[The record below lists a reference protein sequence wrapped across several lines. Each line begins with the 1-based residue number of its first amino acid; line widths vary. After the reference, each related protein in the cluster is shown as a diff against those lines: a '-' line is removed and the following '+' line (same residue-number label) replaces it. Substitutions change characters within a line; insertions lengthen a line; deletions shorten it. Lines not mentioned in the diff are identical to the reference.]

1 MALTRPN
8 NFETTNKWHIGNKYS
23 LFINNVVKPYL
34 VNSNSTPPYYQGSYT
49 IKTTTKQNKANNF
62 NLSNQP
68 DGLGISSTANVN
80 LASPLPKPGPAG
92 TKLSELTP
100 EEYRTAEI
108 RKPINFGKET
118 TIQKIGAII
127 PIGTTLN
134 DDTISS
140 LDRIV
145 SNHTNA
151 TDATALGSIGAAAG
165 AGLASNLGIP
175 TLGQGLGA
183 VAGGLLPP
191 TYASVP
197 FLNLGKLPELGGM
210 TQDFRSRKGFGS
222 VSDFVGKRIDG
233 TAAAADTNNSKKN
246 RAIAYAAAS
255 IAPGGAYTL
264 FNRETLYGEGTPGSP
279 LALRNDF
286 TAKSTVTT
294 KWKKST
300 DGKGEWTPTQNPLH
314 KATEF
319 RGDKV
324 NVIDFR
330 KGSYDDIYRW
340 KRKKSQSSEKIGAVL
355 GAIINDPGVTQDYI
369 KFFFTGPNI
378 EFNKTGEDDIMT
390 FRASITSLTDTFNP
404 QWNPV
409 QMIGR
414 ADPNYHYSGY
424 GRDMNLDFTIYATD
438 RDELKPIWRKL
449 NALASYTAPEYT
461 KDSIAMKGPWM
472 RITIGD
478 LYKQTPVFISSLFY
492 TLIDTDTTWDINI
505 EQDTTRMQVP
515 NKIQVSMGLTVITD
529 YLPEKG
535 GRMYSL
541 NNEPG
546 KDDQGDANWLSDA
559 VNSGPKY
566 KVEVGELKKED

>member
-1 MALTRPN
+1 MLIT
-8 NFETTNKWHIGNKYS
+8 
-23 LFINNVVKPYL
+23 
-34 VNSNSTPPYYQGSYT
+34 YT
-49 IKTTTKQNKANNF
+49 SKR
-62 NLSNQP
+62 LS
-68 DGLGISSTANVN
+68 D
-80 LASPLPKPGPAG
+80 
-92 TKLSELTP
+92 LSE
-100 EEYRTAEI
+100 EEYRKATIET
-108 RKPINFGKET
+108 PTNFGRSN
-118 TIQKIGAII
+118 TIDLVGADKNQQIGQ
-127 PIGTTLN
+127 TLN
-134 DDTISS
+134 SDTISS

-191 TYASVP
+191 VYATVP

-210 TQDFRSRKGFGS
+210 TQDFRSRKGLGS

-233 TAAAADTNNSKKN
+233 AAAIADTNNKKRN

-255 IAPGGAYTL
+255 AAPGGAYTL

-294 KWKKST
+294 KWNNEK
-300 DGKGEWTPTQNPLH
+300 GKWDPTKNPLH

-330 KGSYDDIYRW
+330 KGSYNDIYRW
-340 KRKKSQSSEKIGAVL
+340 KPSKISINDKLGGQIL

-378 EFNKTGEDDIMT
+378 KFNKSGEDDIMA

-424 GRDMNLDFTIYATD
+424 SRDMNLDFTIYATD

-492 TLIDTDTTWDINI
+492 TLLDTDTTWDINI

-515 NKIQVSMGLTVITD
+515 NKIQVSIGLTVITD

-541 NNEPG
+541 NNGNELT
-546 KDDQGDANWLSDA
+546 DIGDVNWLSDA
-559 VNSGPKY
+559 VITQRTGSKS
-566 KVEVGELKKED
+566 

>member
-34 VNSNSTPPYYQGSYT
+34 VNSNLTPPYYQGSYT
-49 IKTTTKQNKANNF
+49 IKTTTRRNKANSF

-92 TKLSELTP
+92 TKLSELTQ
-100 EEYRTAEI
+100 EEYESATVK
-108 RKPINFGKET
+108 KPINFGQET
-118 TIQKIGAII
+118 DIRKVGARI
-127 PIGTTLN
+127 PIGTTLK

-175 TLGQGLGA
+175 TLGQGIGA

-191 TYASVP
+191 TYATVP
-197 FLNLGKLPELGGM
+197 FLNLGKLKELGGM
-210 TQDFRSRKGFGS
+210 TQDFRSRKGIGS

-233 TAAAADTNNSKKN
+233 TAAAADTNNKKKN
-246 RAIAYAAAS
+246 RAVAYAAAS
-255 IAPGGAYTL
+255 IAPAGAYTL

-294 KWKKST
+294 KWIGGVVNKWRS
-300 DGKGEWTPTQNPLH
+300 TQNPLH

-340 KRKKSQSSEKIGAVL
+340 KPSKISINDKLGGKIL
-355 GAIINDPGVTQDYI
+355 GAIIDDPGVTQDYI

-378 EFNKTGEDDIMT
+378 KFNKTGEDDIMT

-424 GRDMNLDFTIYATD
+424 GRDMNLDFTVYATD

-449 NALASYTAPEYT
+449 NTLASYTTPEYT

-478 LYKQTPVFISSLFY
+478 LHKQTPVFISNLFY
-492 TLIDTDTTWDINI
+492 TMVDTDTTWDINI

-541 NNEPG
+541 NNGNELTE
-546 KDDQGDANWLSDA
+546 KGDSNWLSDA
-559 VNSGPKY
+559 VITKRTGSGT
-566 KVEVGELKKED
+566 

>member
-8 NFETTNKWHIGNKYS
+8 NFENSSKWNFAIKYS
-23 LFINNVVKPYL
+23 SFINNIVKPYL
-34 VNSNSTPPYYQGSYT
+34 VNSNLTPPYYQGSYQ
-49 IKTTTKQNKANNF
+49 IFETTKQNKVNKH

-191 TYASVP
+191 VYAAVP

-233 TAAAADTNNSKKN
+233 TAALADTNNKKKS
-246 RAIAYAAAS
+246 RAAAYAAAS

-286 TAKSTVTT
+286 TSKSTVTT
-294 KWKKST
+294 KWNTEKK
-300 DGKGEWTPTQNPLH
+300 KWEPTRNPLH

-340 KRKKSQSSEKIGAVL
+340 KPSKIDIKDKLGGKILGAV
-355 GAIINDPGVTQDYI
+355 IDDPGVTQDYI
-369 KFFFTGPNI
+369 KFFFTGPKI
-378 EFNKTGEDDIMT
+378 KFDKSGEDDIMT
-390 FRASITSLTDTFNP
+390 FRASLTSLTDTFNP

-424 GRDMNLDFTIYATD
+424 GRDMNLDFTVYATD

-449 NALASYTAPEYT
+449 NTLASYTAPEYT

-492 TLIDTDTTWDINI
+492 TLVDTDTTWDINI

-535 GRMYSL
+535 GRIYSL
-541 NNEPG
+541 NNGNSLTEL
-546 KDDQGDANWLSDA
+546 GDFNWLSDA
-559 VNSGPKY
+559 VSTQRTGS
-566 KVEVGELKKED
+566 EA